1 MVPRGGDG
9 AMTGWDVI
17 AAASFAIWVYLL
29 FGRGGFWRE
38 GVLPP
43 APVPSR
49 WPGIAAVVPARDEAE
64 FVGAALGSLL
74 SQDYPG
80 AFSVVLVDDHSTDGT
95 PERARETA
103 EALGAAERLSIVPA
117 RRLPPGWTGKLW
129 AINEGLEAIERW
141 TATAQGQHPSDTSC
155 PRLSRASTDSF
166 GAKEDVDGRDK
177 HGHDE
182 NGENDVERRTSDTL
196 SKREPIEP
204 ELILLTDADIV
215 HHATNLREL
224 AARIEAGVDL
234 ASLMVKLRAES
245 LAERFMI
252 PAFVFFF
259 EMLYPFSW
267 IRDPAKRMAGAAGGC
282 VLVRREVLRRIGGIA
297 AIRGEII
304 DDCALGR
311 AVKEGGPIWLGLSGQ
326 TRSLRRYPAL
336 GDIWRM
342 VARTAYAQLGYS
354 PVVLA
359 ATVLGLALTFVAPV
373 AVSLSGG
380 GSAMLGLAAWAAMAV
395 AYLPTLRLYGRSP
408 GWAPLLPLIAIVYM
422 AATLDSARRHWLG
435 KGAEWKGRIQQQ
447 SRA

>member
-1 MVPRGGDG
+1 MVPRGGNG

-49 WPGIAAVVPARDEAE
+49 WPSIAAVMPARDEAE

-95 PERARETA
+95 PERAREAA

-129 AINEGLEAIERW
+129 AINEGLEAIER
-141 TATAQGQHPSDTSC
+141 
-155 PRLSRASTDSF
+155 
-166 GAKEDVDGRDK
+166 GAA
-177 HGHDE
+177 
-182 NGENDVERRTSDTL
+182 
-196 SKREPIEP
+196 EP

-224 AARIEAGVDL
+224 AARIGTGVDL

-267 IRDPAKRMAGAAGGC
+267 IRDPAKRTAGAAGGC

-311 AVKEGGPIWLGLSGQ
+311 AVKEGGPIWLGLSGK

-336 GDIWRM
+336 GDIWHM

-380 GSAMLGLAAWAAMAV
+380 GSATLGLAAWAAMAV

>member
-1 MVPRGGDG
+1 
-9 AMTGWDVI
+9 MTVWDVI
-17 AAASFAIWVYLL
+17 AAASVSIWVYLL

-43 APVPSR
+43 APAPAR

-64 FVGAALGSLL
+64 FIGAALRSLL

-95 PERARETA
+95 PDHARDTA
-103 EALGAAERLSIVPA
+103 EALGAAERLAIVPA

-129 AINEGLEAIERW
+129 AINEGLEEIER
-141 TATAQGQHPSDTSC
+141 
-155 PRLSRASTDSF
+155 
-166 GAKEDVDGRDK
+166 RDEK
-177 HGHDE
+177 
-182 NGENDVERRTSDTL
+182 
-196 SKREPIEP
+196 P

-245 LAERFMI
+245 FAERFMI

-267 IRDPAKRMAGAAGGC
+267 IRDPAKRTAGAAGGC
-282 VLVRREVLRRIGGIA
+282 VLVRREVLRGIGGIA
-297 AIRGEII
+297 TIRGEII

-311 AVKEGGPIWLGLSGQ
+311 AVKESGPIWLGLSRE

-380 GSAMLGLAAWAAMAV
+380 GSATLGLAAWAAMAV
-395 AYLPTLRLYGRSP
+395 AFLPTLRLYGHSP
-408 GWAPLLPLIAIVYM
+408 GWAPLLPLIAIVYL
-422 AATLDSARRHWLG
+422 AATVDSARRHWLG

>member
-17 AAASFAIWVYLL
+17 AGASFALWLYLL

-43 APVPSR
+43 APAPAR
-49 WPGIAAVVPARDEAE
+49 WPGVTAVVPARNEAE
-64 FVGAALGSLL
+64 FVGQALGSLL

-80 AFSVVLVDDHSTDGT
+80 AFSVILVDDHSTDGT
-95 PERARETA
+95 AACAREAA
-103 EALGAAERLSIVPA
+103 EAAGAAERLTIVEA

-129 AINEGLEAIERW
+129 ALAEGLAEIER
-141 TATAQGQHPSDTSC
+141 
-155 PRLSRASTDSF
+155 RAM
-166 GAKEDVDGRDK
+166 K
-177 HGHDE
+177 
-182 NGENDVERRTSDTL
+182 
-196 SKREPIEP
+196 P

-215 HHATNLREL
+215 HHGTNLREL

-234 ASLMVKLRAES
+234 ASLMVRLRAES
-245 LAERFMI
+245 LAERFLI

-259 EMLYPFSW
+259 EMLYPFAW
-267 IRDPAKRMAGAAGGC
+267 IRDPARRTAGAAGGC
-282 VLVRREVLRRIGGIA
+282 VLVRREALRRIGGLA

-311 AVKEGGPIWLGLSGQ
+311 AVKAGGPIWLGLSAE

-336 GDIWRM
+336 GDIWCM

-354 PVVLA
+354 PLVLA
-359 ATVLGLALTFVAPV
+359 GTVLGLALAFLAPV
-373 AVSLSGG
+373 AASLSGT
-380 GSAMLGLAAWAAMAV
+380 GSAMLGVAAWAAMAL
-395 AYLPTLRLYGRSP
+395 AFLPMLRFYGRSP
-408 GWAPLLPLIAIVYM
+408 AWAPLLPLIATVYM
-422 AATLDSARRHWLG
+422 AATIDSARRHWLG
-435 KGAEWKGRIQQQ
+435 RGVEWKGRIQQQ

>member
-1 MVPRGGDG
+1 
-9 AMTGWDVI
+9 
-17 AAASFAIWVYLL
+17 
-29 FGRGGFWRE
+29 
-38 GVLPP
+38 
-43 APVPSR
+43 
-49 WPGIAAVVPARDEAE
+49 
-64 FVGAALGSLL
+64 
-74 SQDYPG
+74 
-80 AFSVVLVDDHSTDGT
+80 
-95 PERARETA
+95 
-103 EALGAAERLSIVPA
+103 
-117 RRLPPGWTGKLW
+117 LPPGWTGKLW
-129 AINEGLEAIERW
+129 AINEGLEEIER
-141 TATAQGQHPSDTSC
+141 
-155 PRLSRASTDSF
+155 RA
-166 GAKEDVDGRDK
+166 DK
-177 HGHDE
+177 
-182 NGENDVERRTSDTL
+182 
-196 SKREPIEP
+196 P

-267 IRDPAKRMAGAAGGC
+267 IRDPAKRTAGAAGGC

-297 AIRGEII
+297 AIHGEII

>member
-1 MVPRGGDG
+1 
-9 AMTGWDVI
+9 MTGWDAI

-43 APVPSR
+43 APVPAR

-95 PERARETA
+95 PERACA
-103 EALGAAERLSIVPA
+103 AAGAAERLSIVHA
-117 RRLPPGWTGKLW
+117 RGLPPGWTGKLW
-129 AINEGLEAIERW
+129 AINEGLEAIER
-141 TATAQGQHPSDTSC
+141 G
-155 PRLSRASTDSF
+155 
-166 GAKEDVDGRDK
+166 VDR
-177 HGHDE
+177 
-182 NGENDVERRTSDTL
+182 
-196 SKREPIEP
+196 P

-234 ASLMVKLRAES
+234 ASLMVMLRAES

-267 IRDPAKRMAGAAGGC
+267 IRDPARRTAGAAGGC
-282 VLVRREVLRRIGGIA
+282 VLVRREALRRIGGIA

-311 AVKEGGPIWLGLSGQ
+311 AVKEGGPIWLGLSRE

-354 PVVLA
+354 PVALA

-380 GSAMLGLAAWAAMAV
+380 ESATLGVAAWAAMAV
-395 AYLPTLRLYGRSP
+395 AFLPTLRLYGRSP
-408 GWAPLLPLIAIVYM
+408 GWAPLLPLIAIVYL
-422 AATLDSARRHWLG
+422 AATVDSARRHWLG

>member
-1 MVPRGGDG
+1 
-9 AMTGWDVI
+9 MTGWDMI
-17 AAASFAIWVYLL
+17 AAASFGIWLYLL

-43 APVPSR
+43 APAPAR
-49 WPGIAAVVPARDEAE
+49 WPAITAVVPARDEAE
-64 FVGAALGSLL
+64 FIGRVLRSLL
-74 SQDYPG
+74 GQDYPG
-80 AFSVVLVDDHSTDGT
+80 AFSVILVDDHSADGT
-95 PERARETA
+95 SERAREAA
-103 EALGAAERLSIVPA
+103 EAAGAAGRLAIVRARALPA
-117 RRLPPGWTGKLW
+117 GWTGKLW
-129 AINEGLEAIERW
+129 AINEGIEAI
-141 TATAQGQHPSDTSC
+141 
-155 PRLSRASTDSF
+155 
-166 GAKEDVDGRDK
+166 GRRDDK
-177 HGHDE
+177 
-182 NGENDVERRTSDTL
+182 
-196 SKREPIEP
+196 P

-234 ASLMVKLRAES
+234 ASLMVKLRAET

-267 IRDPAKRMAGAAGGC
+267 IRDPAKRTAGAAGGC
-282 VLVRREVLRRIGGIA
+282 VLVRREVLRRIGGLE

-311 AVKEGGPIWLGLSGQ
+311 AAKEGGPIWLGLSGE

-359 ATVLGLALTFVAPV
+359 ATVLGLALAFVAPV
-373 AVSLSGG
+373 AVSLSGT
-380 GSAMLGLAAWAAMAV
+380 GSAALGLAAWAAMAL
-395 AYLPTLRLYGRSP
+395 AYLPMLRLYRRSAV
-408 GWAPLLPLIAIVYM
+408 WAPLLPLIAVVYM
-422 AATLDSARRHWLG
+422 GATLDSARRHWLG

>member
-1 MVPRGGDG
+1 
-9 AMTGWDVI
+9 MTVWDVI

-43 APVPSR
+43 APAPAR

-64 FVGAALGSLL
+64 FIGAALRSLL

-95 PERARETA
+95 PDRARDAA
-103 EALGAAERLSIVPA
+103 EALGAAERLAIVPA

-129 AINEGLEAIERW
+129 AINEGLEAIER
-141 TATAQGQHPSDTSC
+141 
-155 PRLSRASTDSF
+155 
-166 GAKEDVDGRDK
+166 GAD
-177 HGHDE
+177 
-182 NGENDVERRTSDTL
+182 
-196 SKREPIEP
+196 EP

-267 IRDPAKRMAGAAGGC
+267 IRDPGKRTAGAAGGC
-282 VLVRREVLRRIGGIA
+282 VLVRREVLHRIGGIA
-297 AIRGEII
+297 TIRGEII

-311 AVKEGGPIWLGLSGQ
+311 AVKESGPIWLGLSGQ

-380 GSAMLGLAAWAAMAV
+380 GSATLGLAAWAAMAV
-395 AYLPTLRLYGRSP
+395 AFLPTLRLYGRSP
-408 GWAPLLPLIAIVYM
+408 GWAPLLPLIATVYM
-422 AATLDSARRHWLG
+422 AATVDSARRHWLG